1 MTSHFSDL
9 YSKECLDHAA
19 WSLSKSKAAIKAA
32 MANVLFLAKEDLP
45 SSKIPAF
52 NSFLLYQV

>member
-1 MTSHFSDL
+1 MTLRNDMKSA
-9 YSKECLDHAA
+9 KEK
-19 WSLSKSKAAIKAA
+19 SLSKSEAAIKAA

-52 NSFLLYQV
+52 NNFLLYHV